1 MRRIFLLIV
10 SFNIYVG
17 KEVVIIVSIG
27 KILSS
32 SILFIKA
39 DFPELKQ
46 PPTPIIFFPNI
57 FG

>member
-32 SILFIKA
+32 SILFIK
-39 DFPELKQ
+39 D
-46 PPTPIIFFPNI
+46 
-57 FG
+57 